1 MLLEVVSLMSPCA
14 NAVGT
19 GSVPSNT
26 TAKAAAGGFPPTSS
40 GGAAGANSFNMS
52 GDVRNVSPVQRNK
65 RERNWCQK
73 LYVIQHQRVPLRQR
87 EKHLEYLWRSLAI
100 PRRQIWLNQITPS
113 NSFECSF
120 QSAQELSQQKLRTLD
135 KLHEGPEDNI
145 TVICKVLKLS
155 VTKFLG
161 QAKHHVLN
169 ATIADATGQIVLDV
183 WNDII
188 SQLQENN
195 VYTFTHLSVRHWN
208 KIRKLT
214 TTVNSVISQTLD
226 LVLENVKLQENGS
239 PQRVTTLK
247 GPNIESIEWVEK
259 FKICRHCSK
268 RIIQVTQKIVNS
280 DYCHHKLRASAC
292 ATKLSIS
299 SVVNHE
305 DNKLYLTIRDDPL
318 QKFPTSI
325 PYNADV
331 VDSNDIVEKLLF
343 LDSIAIMYWN
353 TNKIS
358 YITVRAI
365 GGPIIF
371 ILLLLFLR
379 WYKVTME
386 MALDA
391 MQIKQNHK

>member
-1 MLLEVVSLMSPCA
+1 MLLEVVSFLSPCG

-155 VTKFLG
+155 ETKFLG

-208 KIRKLT
+208 RIRRLT
-214 TTVNSVISQTLD
+214 TTINSVISQTLD
-226 LVLENVKLQENGS
+226 LVLENVKLQENVN

-247 GPNIESIEWVEK
+247 GPNMESIEWVEK

-280 DYCHHKLRASAC
+280 DPRLCNKIEYLICCQSWRQQVILNNTRRP
-292 ATKLSIS
+292 S
-299 SVVNHE
+299 S
-305 DNKLYLTIRDDPL
+305 R
-318 QKFPTSI
+318 I
-325 PYNADV
+325 PYNNSLQEFPTRIPYKNSLQEFPTLV
-331 VDSNDIVEKLLF
+331 FPTMQMKLTQ
-343 LDSIAIMYWN
+343 M
-353 TNKIS
+353 
-358 YITVRAI
+358 
-365 GGPIIF
+365 
-371 ILLLLFLR
+371 ILLRNYSFL
-379 WYKVTME
+379 T
-386 MALDA
+386 A
-391 MQIKQNHK
+391 